1 MNLVRDGIT
10 RKQKWRPP
18 RTLLPAAFDHSHS
31 TTPFRPINTKFEVTI
46 DDEVD
51 NDRDTVYLLT
61 RRVGVAPALALCDS
75 DSSDVVMWM

>member
-18 RTLLPAAFDHSHS
+18 RTLPPAAFDHS

-51 NDRDTVYLLT
+51 NDRDICLLAYT
-61 RRVGVAPALALCDS
+61 PGGGCAR
-75 DSSDVVMWM
+75 SSSL

>member
-1 MNLVRDGIT
+1 MVSRGNKNGVR
-10 RKQKWRPP
+10 RAPYFQR
-18 RTLLPAAFDHSHS
+18 LLTISS